1 MTDPTGPRAAAETSF
16 VTFMEL
22 AWSRHL
28 RLAMLLTGDRLR
40 AEDLL
45 QDSLVRMYER
55 WSRLDRRSDP
65 HAYLRRVVVNTHT
78 SWWQR
83 RRRES
88 LVAEVPDRAAPAGF
102 DADVEL
108 KRALDGLPPR
118 QRAVVVLR
126 LYEDLSE
133 RQTAEVLGCSVGN
146 VKSQY
151 ARALAKLRELVREPN
166 YEEIWS
172 NR

>member
-1 MTDPTGPRAAAETSF
+1 VTDPETSF

-28 RLAMLLTGDRLR
+28 RLAMLLTGDRSR

-45 QDSLVRMYER
+45 QDSLVKVYER
-55 WSRLDRRSDP
+55 WVRLERRGDP

-83 RRRES
+83 RRREN

-108 KRALDGLPPR
+108 KRALDELPPK

-133 RQTAEVLGCSVGN
+133 RQTANALGCSVGN

-151 ARALAKLRELVREPN
+151 ARALGKLRNLLREPDF
-166 YEEIWS
+166 EET
-172 NR
+172 RRHR

>member
-1 MTDPTGPRAAAETSF
+1 MAF
-16 VTFMEL
+16 VES
-22 AWSRHL
+22 AWQRHL
-28 RLAMLLTGDRLR
+28 RLAVLLTGNRTQ
-40 AEDLL
+40 AEELL

-55 WSRLDRRSDP
+55 WRKLSRLDDLD
-65 HAYLRRVVVNTHT
+65 AYLRKTLVNNHT
-78 SWWQR
+78 SMWRR

-88 LVAEVPDRAAPAGF
+88 LVADVPDRAAAGATSADPEVSQALMALPAG
-102 DADVEL
+102 
-108 KRALDGLPPR
+108 

-133 RQTAEVLGCSVGN
+133 RQAAAALGCSVGN

-151 ARALAKLRELVREPN
+151 ARALDKLRALVREPN
-166 YEEIWS
+166 FER